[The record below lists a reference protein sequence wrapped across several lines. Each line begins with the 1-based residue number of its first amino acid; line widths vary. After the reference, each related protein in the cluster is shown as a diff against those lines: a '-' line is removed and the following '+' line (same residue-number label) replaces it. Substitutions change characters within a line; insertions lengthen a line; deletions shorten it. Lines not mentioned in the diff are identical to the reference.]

1 MNDQDRREFD
11 DLKRDVS
18 FIKDTLVIALENHL
32 KHIEDY
38 TKENREMAEQSWLAS
53 EAAEKR
59 AARTEKFV
67 VGGVTFLGLIIGVIA
82 CLTSAG

>member
-1 MNDQDRREFD
+1 MNQTEREQFD
-11 DLKRDVS
+11 GMQKDIN

-67 VGGVTFLGLIIGVIA
+67 VGGVTFLGLIIAVIA